1 MDGCPFLNNEDLP
14 LDVCFSLRAATV
26 LAEQRAG
33 PCQWLRSLLNP
44 DAIKLLAEPTA
55 VGPGLSLLW

>member
-33 PCQWLRSLLNP
+33 PCQWLRSLLGRVL
-44 DAIKLLAEPTA
+44 ISAEP
-55 VGPGLSLLW
+55 